1 MRFKYNSI
9 IFSIFVSLSF
19 AIACSAADL
28 KPLQDWMQSLVDDN
42 KVVGCMAQITQ
53 DGNTIYLEAIGKRS
67 PEAEDLLLPTQVVR
81 IYSMTKAITSV
92 AIMQLVEQGLI
103 GIDDPVSFYIPEF
116 ADVKILI
123 NGEFKPPNKEVTV
136 RELITHTSGLGY
148 SFSATDEF
156 LPYYRED
163 IIDDK
168 TLENA
173 AKKIAGMPLIS
184 QPGSK
189 FIYGLGIDV
198 LGRIIEVVS
207 GSDFESYLRKHIFM
221 PLGMVDTGFTP
232 MRLLQPMPI
241 VTEINGNLVVDNIHY
256 SKSAYELNP
265 NYASGGG
272 GLWST
277 IGDYTR
283 FIMAIEQNGELE
295 GNRILGS
302 ETVNFM
308 IQNQISPG
316 INRENIENPIKFS
329 LGFGIRSA
337 IETSSGLRGEGRL
350 AWGGAAC
357 SYFFIDPSQNVTAVF
372 ATQLFPFN
380 SQLNDEFHY
389 IVLESL
395 AQEDVNAGPQK

>member
-9 IFSIFVSLSF
+9 IFSIFVSFSF

-81 IYSMTKAITSV
+81 IYSMTKAITSA

-136 RELITHTSGLGY
+136 RELITHTSGIGY

-168 TLENA
+168 TLE
-173 AKKIAGMPLIS
+173 MPL
-184 QPGSK
+184 K
-189 FIYGLGIDV
+189 K
-198 LGRIIEVVS
+198 
-207 GSDFESYLRKHIFM
+207 LRECH
-221 PLGMVDTGFTP
+221 
-232 MRLLQPMPI
+232 
-241 VTEINGNLVVDNIHY
+241 
-256 SKSAYELNP
+256 
-265 NYASGGG
+265 
-272 GLWST
+272 
-277 IGDYTR
+277 
-283 FIMAIEQNGELE
+283 
-295 GNRILGS
+295 
-302 ETVNFM
+302 
-308 IQNQISPG
+308 
-316 INRENIENPIKFS
+316 
-329 LGFGIRSA
+329 
-337 IETSSGLRGEGRL
+337 
-350 AWGGAAC
+350 
-357 SYFFIDPSQNVTAVF
+357 
-372 ATQLFPFN
+372 
-380 SQLNDEFHY
+380 
-389 IVLESL
+389 
-395 AQEDVNAGPQK
+395 

>member
-1 MRFKYNSI
+1 MTFKNNSI
-9 IFSIFVSLSF
+9 VFSIFTSLLLGV
-19 AIACSAADL
+19 ACSAADL
-28 KPLQDWMQSLVDDN
+28 KPLQDWMQSLIDDN
-42 KVVGCMAQITQ
+42 KVVGCMAQVTQ
-53 DGNTIYLEAIGKRS
+53 DGKTIYLEAVGKRS
-67 PEAEDLLLPTQVVR
+67 PEAEDLLSPTQVVR

-92 AIMQLVEQGLI
+92 AIMQLIEQGKI
-103 GIDDPVSFYIPEF
+103 GIDDPVSSYIPEF

-123 NGEFKPPNKEVTV
+123 NGELKLPNKKVTV
-136 RELITHTSGLGY
+136 RELITHTSGIGY
-148 SFSATDEF
+148 SFTATDEF

-163 IIDDK
+163 LIDDK

-173 AKKIAGMPLIS
+173 AKKIAAMPLMS

-207 GSDFESYLRKHIFM
+207 ETDFESYLHKHIFT

-232 MRLLQPMPI
+232 IGLLQPMPI
-241 VTEINGNLVVDNIHY
+241 VTEIDEKLVVDTIHY
-256 SKSAYELNP
+256 SKSAYELNTI
-265 NYASGGG
+265 YASGGG

-283 FIMAIEQNGELE
+283 FAMAIEQNGELE
-295 GNRILGS
+295 GNRILTS

-316 INRENIENPIKFS
+316 INRENIENPTKFS

-337 IETSSGLRGEGRL
+337 IKTSLGMRGEGRL
-350 AWGGAAC
+350 SWGGAAC
-357 SYFFIDPSQNVTAVF
+357 SYFFIDPSQDVTAVF

-395 AQEDVNAGPQK
+395 ALEEVDAGPKQ